1 MIGVPF
7 NDLRCLGTIT
17 EVVAEL
23 VANGDEVVRELASQ
37 HATTQSLAEWI
48 RGLPQRDD
56 DGAKND
62 GPKVEACE
70 PAQRLRIPAP
80 DPNCVERAALYLA
93 AAEWIDPHPVRQLA
107 TLDTPI
113 GLHTFPLENG
123 GPVILDPRVPRNC
136 LDCGIALAA
145 EGPVAVSPRDAVEW
159 TAQLAE
165 QGAAATRNGPGRMHR
180 ARNAMARLVDQGLP
194 PSSHEI
200 EGIAWLLALAEQVA
214 QRYGGRAIAIVRSTA
229 QAVADLAEEAIA
241 KTARNVSISIA
252 GTRFEPA
259 PWVSAL
265 ARITG
270 RVGATAGMTALR
282 IKLASMGV
290 PPHLVG
296 LVEQELQREGL
307 DVGAFG
313 VPQWRSPRPPMVQA
327 E

>member
-1 MIGVPF
+1 MADARWSVQGAPGGFLTRSSTTPESIMP
-7 NDLRCLGTIT
+7 
-17 EVVAEL
+17 
-23 VANGDEVVRELASQ
+23 S
-37 HATTQSLAEWI
+37 ATRIWSFVNSTTRGAPKIESL
-48 RGLPQRDD
+48 
-56 DGAKND
+56 
-62 GPKVEACE
+62 
-70 PAQRLRIPAP
+70 P
-80 DPNCVERAALYLA
+80 DWERVQADRRVERGQLA
-93 AAEWIDPHPVRQLA
+93 HRMWIDPLRRCQVQRGA
-107 TLDTPI
+107 
-113 GLHTFPLENG
+113 LHAVWIRRRNALENG

-165 QGAAATRNGPGRMHR
+165 QGAAATRNGPGKMHR
-180 ARNAMARLVDQGLP
+180 ARNAMTRLVDQGVP

-241 KTARNVSISIA
+241 KTARNVSVTIA
-252 GTRFEPA
+252 GTRLEPA

-290 PPHLVG
+290 PPHLVN
-296 LVEQELQREGL
+296 LVEQELQAEGL
-307 DVGAFG
+307 DVGTFG
-313 VPQWRSPRPPMVQA
+313 VPQRRSPRPPMVQA